1 MDVEQYLCELRKLVN
16 IDSDTHN
23 PAGVNAVAGMVA
35 ALFDHAGWYC
45 SDIDLSAQTG
55 KGLLI
60 SSHPTGQDFDLLLL
74 GHLDTVFP
82 EGTARAR
89 PFHVC
94 DGRAY
99 GPGVA
104 DMKGG
109 LLSMFWALHTLDAA
123 HRKRLRIA
131 VALNPDEEINSVY
144 SRDWLSGLAR
154 NSGCVLVGE
163 AARPDGALINARKGM
178 ARYRLNFQGVSA
190 HAGNAPQNG
199 RSAIN
204 ALAGCIQEINQLC
217 DAQNDTT
224 LNFGSVWGGGA
235 PNVIADQAGTLLEIR
250 FWRNEEY
257 QRVNQALEARCRQP
271 FAPGVTTRLTQEVY
285 MPAMTPSPDTH
296 RLMQLVER
304 AGRAV
309 NQEIRWRETGAV
321 SDANHS
327 AATGTPTLDGFG
339 PIGAGF
345 HSQGEFLEIASVEP
359 RVRLLQNVIAGL

>member
-1 MDVEQYLCELRKLVN
+1 MDVEHYLRELRTLVN

-23 PAGVNAVAGMVA
+23 PAGVNAVAGVMA
-35 ALFDHAGWYC
+35 GLFSQDGWHC
-45 SDIDLSAQTG
+45 RPVGLSDKTG
-55 KGLLI
+55 NGLFI
-60 SSHPTGQDFDLLLL
+60 SSHSGGNDFDVLLI

-82 EGTARAR
+82 AGTAQQR
-89 PFHVC
+89 PFRTHN
-94 DGRAY
+94 GRAY

-109 LLSMFWALHTLDAA
+109 LLSLFWALSALDAA

-131 VALNPDEEINSVY
+131 VALNPDEEINSAY
-144 SRDWLSGLAR
+144 SRGWLSELAG
-154 NSGCVLVGE
+154 NSRCVLAVE
-163 AARPDGALINARKGM
+163 AARQDGALISARKGM
-178 ARYRLNFQGVSA
+178 ARYQFQFQGVSA
-190 HAGNAPQNG
+190 HAGHAPQNG

-204 ALAGCIQEINQLC
+204 ALAGCIGEICQLG
-217 DAQNDTT
+217 DAPKGTT

-235 PNVIADQAGTLLEIR
+235 PNVIAEQAGAQLEVR
-250 FWRNEEY
+250 FWNTEEY
-257 QRVNQALEARCRQP
+257 ERVNRTLTERCRQP
-271 FAPGVTTRLTQEVY
+271 FAPGVTTRLTQELY
-285 MPAMTPSPDTH
+285 MPAMLPSAGTH
-296 RLMQLVER
+296 KLMERVEH

-345 HSQGEFLEIASVEP
+345 HSHGEYLEIASVEP
-359 RVRLLQNVIAGL
+359 RVRLLQGVIAAL